1 MFVAKQPVMWTVVKI
16 SAIGLAIGFAVVLS
30 RVSWI
35 YYATDGTGDQLN
47 HNEVLAFRQVV
58 ETRQIGNDSLEVGEP
73 LTDEMVISVERFC
86 GDCHSVPDPTRFA
99 RHHWVDEIKRGYEFY
114 ARSGRTDLKLPSP
127 ATTLNY
133 YLTRAEEKP
142 QWAGV
147 NNSPV
152 QRATPFRAEKRFMP
166 SGVGLPEIST
176 LIWGPLRQKGSPQLL
191 AGDMKYGQIVA
202 IDPNNSQ
209 AAPLV
214 ITRLKHPGRIIPVSL
229 TGDDSTEFIVADLG
243 TYMPDEEARGS
254 VVLLR
259 RPLGAPTFE
268 TIEIATGF
276 TRVSD
281 VQVGD
286 FDGDGKPD
294 LIVAEF
300 GWQLS
305 GGIWL
310 LRNATEREGGL
321 QFERTRIDDRPGTIK
336 LEVLDFDGDGK
347 SDFLAITSQEY
358 ETIDLYLNKSSGDF
372 GSGRHLKKHPF
383 VQVQLWEGHD
393 LTFGFSHLKVCD
405 LNQDGLPDIVF
416 SSGDTWDNLLAVQ
429 SHGIH
434 WLENLGG
441 LEFRYHQIA
450 KLPGAY
456 SFAIDDFNR
465 DGQLDVIAVSWLAP
479 AVEPAEVSAGRFGS
493 IILLEQTDGGQ
504 FSRQTL
510 ESGSPY
516 YSTIVS
522 GDFDED
528 GDVDFAVASGPMVAE
543 NRRDG
548 CYLTVWRNGIAP

>member
-1 MFVAKQPVMWTVVKI
+1 MWTVVKI
-16 SAIGLAIGFAVVLS
+16 FAIGLLIGLFVVLG

-35 YYATDGTGDQLN
+35 SFAYYEPRDHQNPDK
-47 HNEVLAFRQVV
+47 VV
-58 ETRQIGNDSLEVGEP
+58 SSVQGADASQGENDSLELGEP
-73 LTDEMVISVERFC
+73 LTDEMVLSVERFC
-86 GDCHSVPDPTRFA
+86 GDCHALPDPTRFA

-114 ARSGRTDLKLPSP
+114 ARSGRIDLNPPSP

-133 YLTRAEEKP
+133 YLTRALEQP
-142 QWAGV
+142 QWPVG
-147 NNSPV
+147 NNSPT
-152 QRATPFRAEKRFMP
+152 QWANPFRAEKRFMP
-166 SGVGLPEIST
+166 TGVGLPEIST
-176 LIWGPLRQKGSPQLL
+176 LIWGPLRKQGSPQLL

-202 IDPNNSQ
+202 IDPNKSQ

-229 TGDDSTEFIVADLG
+229 SGDDSTEFIVADLG

-310 LRNATEREGGL
+310 LRNTTEREWEL
-321 QFERTRIDDRPGTIK
+321 RFERTRIDDRPGTIK

-372 GSGRHLKKHPF
+372 GTPPNPNKHPF
-383 VQVQLWEGHD
+383 AQVRLWEGHD
-393 LTFGFSHLKVCD
+393 LTFGSSHLMISD

-434 WLENLGG
+434 WLENLGD
-441 LEFRYHQIA
+441 LEFRYQQIA

-465 DGQLDVIAVSWLAP
+465 DGQLDIIAVSWLAP
-479 AVEPAEVSAGRFGS
+479 AVKPDEVSSGRFGS
-493 IILLEQTDGGQ
+493 IIMLEQTEDGQ
-504 FSRQTL
+504 FLRHTL
-510 ESGSPY
+510 ETGSPH

-522 GDFDED
+522 GDFDGD
-528 GDVDFAVASGPMVAE
+528 GDIDFAVASGPMVAE

-548 CYLTVWRNGIAP
+548 CYLTIWRSGIAP